1 MNDITGIILAG
12 GKSSRMG
19 KDKALLKIRNKT
31 LTEILYETLSFFC
44 SEIIISTNNPEVKIN
59 GTISV
64 CDEIHDIGPAGG
76 IISSLNTSTNEKNII
91 ISVDTPFVS
100 IELLKYL
107 TDNSD
112 KEIDITILSEK
123 GALQP
128 LIGIYKKNVAKTF
141 LSESEKGNYKVRNVI
156 KLLNSKIIDISN
168 LSFYNSRLL
177 ININKSDDY
186 ISALNFVNA
195 KKE

>member
-44 SEIIISTNNPEVKIN
+44 SEIIISTNNPKVKIS
-59 GTISV
+59 GALSV
-64 CDEIHDIGPAGG
+64 RDEISNIGPAGG
-76 IISSLNTSTNEKNII
+76 IISSLNKSTNEKNFI

-100 IELLKYL
+100 YELLQYL
-107 TDNSD
+107 KDNS
-112 KEIDITILSEK
+112 EPELDITILSEK
-123 GALQP
+123 GILQP

-141 LSESEKGNYKVRNVI
+141 LNESEKGNYKVRNII

-168 LSFYNSRLL
+168 LNFYNNCLL
-177 ININKSDDY
+177 KNINKSADY
-186 ISALNFVNA
+186 ISALKRANA